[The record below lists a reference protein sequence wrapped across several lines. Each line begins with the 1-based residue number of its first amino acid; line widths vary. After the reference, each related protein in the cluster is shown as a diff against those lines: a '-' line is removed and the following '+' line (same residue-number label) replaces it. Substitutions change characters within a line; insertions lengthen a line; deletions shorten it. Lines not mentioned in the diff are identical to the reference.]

1 MGNSASQRA
10 KVVKETDADETIK
23 AARKRCVAA
32 VVARTRS
39 TSPTRTCVHHYELLR
54 VHSLRTFP
62 NPVSRQRKL
71 WHMYGKCYD
80 FTPFLKLHPGGSD
93 ALETARGLP
102 DGTALF
108 ESYHPVVPKITLV
121 RTPVLLKPS
130 QLFLVTP
137 WAPWGGV
144 TVRRHVAG
152 PSGSGVFCCL

>member
-1 MGNSASQRA
+1 MSTTTNFFAS
-10 KVVKETDADETIK
+10 T
-23 AARKRCVAA
+23 
-32 VVARTRS
+32 
-39 TSPTRTCVHHYELLR
+39 HYEL
-54 VHSLRTFP
+54 SP

-121 RTPVLLKPS
+121 RTP
-130 QLFLVTP
+130 
-137 WAPWGGV
+137 
-144 TVRRHVAG
+144 
-152 PSGSGVFCCL
+152 